1 MFITFEG
8 PEGSGKSTQINLL
21 ENFLKE
27 INKKFITIRE
37 PGGTTLGEEIRKI
50 LVSSEYDDMSSETEL
65 LLFISSRKELMEKI
79 IKPALKD
86 NQFVLCDRFIDST
99 IAYQG
104 YGRGINLN
112 KIQML
117 NEIAIEGIYPDLTFL
132 LQLDVDSSLERLK
145 SRYSNSE
152 QKFDRIEKEN
162 KFFHQKIFDGY
173 NEISKSS
180 DRIIKINAMLP
191 IDKISNIVKDKI
203 LELSASL

>member
-27 INKKFITIRE
+27 THKKFITIRE
-37 PGGTTLGEEIRKI
+37 PGGTVIGEEIRKI
-50 LVSSEYDDMSSETEL
+50 LISSEFDDMSYETEL

-79 IKPALKD
+79 IKPALKN

-112 KIQML
+112 KIKML
-117 NEIAIEGIYPDLTFL
+117 NDLATGGLYPDVTFL
-132 LQLDVDSSLERLK
+132 LQLDVNSSIERLK
-145 SRYSNSE
+145 SRYLNSGT
-152 QKFDRIEKEN
+152 KT
-162 KFFHQKIFDGY
+162 
-173 NEISKSS
+173 
-180 DRIIKINAMLP
+180 
-191 IDKISNIVKDKI
+191 
-203 LELSASL
+203 

>member
-27 INKKFITIRE
+27 TNKKFITIRE
-37 PGGTTLGEEIRKI
+37 PGGTIIGEEIRKI
-50 LVSSEYDDMSSETEL
+50 LISSEFDDMSYETEL

-79 IKPALKD
+79 IKPALKN

-99 IAYQG
+99 IVYQG

-112 KIQML
+112 KIKML
-117 NEIAIEGIYPDLTFL
+117 NDLVTGELYPDVTFL
-132 LQLDVDSSLERLK
+132 LQLDVNSSIERLK
-145 SRYSNSE
+145 SRYLNSE
-152 QKFDRIEKEN
+152 SKLDRIENEN
-162 KFFHQKIFDGY
+162 KSFYKKIFNGY

-180 DRIIKINAMLP
+180 DRIITIDAMLP
-191 IDKISNIVKDKI
+191 MDSISNIIKNKI
-203 LELSASL
+203 LELSS

>member
-27 INKKFITIRE
+27 THKKFITIRE
-37 PGGTTLGEEIRKI
+37 PGGTVIGEEIRKI
-50 LVSSEYDDMSSETEL
+50 LISSEFDDMTYETEL

-79 IKPALKD
+79 IKPALKN

-112 KIQML
+112 KIKML
-117 NEIAIEGIYPDLTFL
+117 NDLATGGLYPDVTFL
-132 LQLDVDSSLERLK
+132 LQLDVNSSIERLK
-145 SRYSNSE
+145 SRYLNSE
-152 QKFDRIEKEN
+152 LKLDRIENEN
-162 KFFHQKIFDGY
+162 KSFYQKIFDGY

-180 DRIIKINAMLP
+180 NRIITIDAKLP
-191 IDKISNIVKDKI
+191 IDSISNIIKNKI
-203 LELSASL
+203 LELSS

>member
-21 ENFLKE
+21 ENFFKE
-27 INKKFITIRE
+27 TNKKFITIRE
-37 PGGTTLGEEIRKI
+37 PGGTIIGEEIRKI
-50 LVSSEYDDMSSETEL
+50 LISSEFDDMSYETEL

-79 IKPALKD
+79 IKPALKN

-112 KIQML
+112 KIKML
-117 NEIAIEGIYPDLTFL
+117 NDLATGGLYPDVTFL
-132 LQLDVDSSLERLK
+132 LQLDVNSSIERLK
-145 SRYSNSE
+145 SRYLNSE
-152 QKFDRIEKEN
+152 SKLDRIENEN
-162 KFFHQKIFDGY
+162 KFFYQKIFDGY

-180 DRIIKINAMLP
+180 NRIVMIDAMLP
-191 IDKISNIVKDKI
+191 MDSISNIIKNKI
-203 LELSASL
+203 LELSS

>member
-27 INKKFITIRE
+27 TNKKFITIRE
-37 PGGTTLGEEIRKI
+37 PGGTIIGEEIRKI
-50 LVSSEYDDMSSETEL
+50 LISSEFDDMSHETEL

-79 IKPALKD
+79 IKPALKN

-112 KIQML
+112 KIKML
-117 NEIAIEGIYPDLTFL
+117 NDLATGGLYPDVTFL
-132 LQLDVDSSLERLK
+132 LQLDVNSSIERLK
-145 SRYSNSE
+145 SRYLNSE
-152 QKFDRIEKEN
+152 SKLDRIENEN
-162 KFFHQKIFDGY
+162 ESFYQKIFDGY

-180 DRIIKINAMLP
+180 NRIITIDAKLP
-191 IDKISNIVKDKI
+191 IDSISNIIKNKI
-203 LELSASL
+203 LELSS

>member
-27 INKKFITIRE
+27 THKKFITIRE
-37 PGGTTLGEEIRKI
+37 PGGTVIGEEIRKI
-50 LVSSEYDDMSSETEL
+50 LISSEFDDMSYETEL

-79 IKPALKD
+79 IKPALKN

-112 KIQML
+112 KIKML
-117 NEIAIEGIYPDLTFL
+117 NDLATGGLYPDVTFL
-132 LQLDVDSSLERLK
+132 LQLDVNSSIERLK
-145 SRYSNSE
+145 SRYLNSE
-152 QKFDRIEKEN
+152 LKLDRIENEN
-162 KFFHQKIFDGY
+162 ESFYQKIFDGY
-173 NEISKSS
+173 NDISKSS
-180 DRIIKINAMLP
+180 NRIITIDAMLP
-191 IDKISNIVKDKI
+191 MDSISNIIKNKI
-203 LELSASL
+203 LELSS

>member
-27 INKKFITIRE
+27 TNKKFITIRE
-37 PGGTTLGEEIRKI
+37 PGGTIIGEEIRKI
-50 LVSSEYDDMSSETEL
+50 LISSEFDDMSYETEL

-79 IKPALKD
+79 IKPALKN

-112 KIQML
+112 KIKML
-117 NEIAIEGIYPDLTFL
+117 NDLATGGLHPDVTFL
-132 LQLDVDSSLERLK
+132 LQLDVNSSIERLK
-145 SRYSNSE
+145 SRYLNSE
-152 QKFDRIEKEN
+152 SKLDRIENEN
-162 KFFHQKIFDGY
+162 KSFYQKILNGY

-180 DRIIKINAMLP
+180 DRIITIDAMLP
-191 IDKISNIVKDKI
+191 MDSISNIIKNKI
-203 LELSASL
+203 LELSS

>member
-27 INKKFITIRE
+27 TNKKFITIRE
-37 PGGTTLGEEIRKI
+37 PGGTIIGEEIRKI
-50 LVSSEYDDMSSETEL
+50 LISSEFDDMSYETEL

-79 IKPALKD
+79 IKPALKN

-112 KIQML
+112 KI
-117 NEIAIEGIYPDLTFL
+117 
-132 LQLDVDSSLERLK
+132 K
-145 SRYSNSE
+145 
-152 QKFDRIEKEN
+152 
-162 KFFHQKIFDGY
+162 
-173 NEISKSS
+173 
-180 DRIIKINAMLP
+180 
-191 IDKISNIVKDKI
+191 
-203 LELSASL
+203 

>member
-27 INKKFITIRE
+27 THKKFITIRE
-37 PGGTTLGEEIRKI
+37 PGGTVIGEEIRKI
-50 LVSSEYDDMSSETEL
+50 LISSEFDDMSYETEL

-79 IKPALKD
+79 IKPALKN

-112 KIQML
+112 KIKML
-117 NEIAIEGIYPDLTFL
+117 NDLATGGLYPDVTFL
-132 LQLDVDSSLERLK
+132 LQLDVNSSIERLK
-145 SRYSNSE
+145 SRYLNSE
-152 QKFDRIEKEN
+152 LKLDRIENEN
-162 KFFHQKIFDGY
+162 ESFYQKIFDGY

-180 DRIIKINAMLP
+180 NRIITIDAKLP
-191 IDKISNIVKDKI
+191 IDSISNIIKNKI
-203 LELSASL
+203 LELSS